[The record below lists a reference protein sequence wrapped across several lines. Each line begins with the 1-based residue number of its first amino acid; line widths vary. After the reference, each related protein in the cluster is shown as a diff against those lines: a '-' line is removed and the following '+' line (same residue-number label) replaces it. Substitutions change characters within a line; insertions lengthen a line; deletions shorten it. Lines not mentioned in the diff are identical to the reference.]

1 MCYMTSF
8 ICDVVFFLQAL
19 MGVFFQIH
27 SPALF
32 EDIPFKEEDWQK
44 NNYSLTY
51 LHEQYEVSALNC
63 FIAAGLYVLC
73 FIFSF
78 FQFRMNTRQNYEMS

>member
-1 MCYMTSF
+1 
-8 ICDVVFFLQAL
+8 

-32 EDIPFKEEDWQK
+32 EDIPLDHEKWAEK
-44 NNYSLTY
+44 NYSMTY
-51 LHEQYEVSALNC
+51 LHEKYEVSALNC
-63 FIAAGLYVLC
+63 FIAAGLYILF

-78 FQFRMNTRQNYEMS
+78 VQFRMNSRQNYEMS

>member
-1 MCYMTSF
+1 
-8 ICDVVFFLQAL
+8 

-32 EDIPFKEEDWQK
+32 EDIPFKEKDWE
-44 NNYSLTY
+44 NANYSLTY

-73 FIFSF
+73 FFFSF
-78 FQFRMNTRQNYEMS
+78 FQFRMNSRQNYEMS

>member
-1 MCYMTSF
+1 
-8 ICDVVFFLQAL
+8 

-32 EDIPFKEEDWQK
+32 EDIPLEEKKWAGQ
-44 NNYSLTY
+44 NYSLTY

-63 FIAAGLYVLC
+63 FIAAGLYVLS

-78 FQFRMNTRQNYEMS
+78 VQFRMNSRQNYEMS